1 MSQKKQGAEEA
12 HAYTPGLKIKAV
24 ELIRKRRVLPIE
36 GEVLLNVGDRV
47 DYDTVVARTEIPGDP
62 RIVNVSETLGI
73 DISELRRYLIKKEG
87 DNVEKGELIAQDIA
101 FFGLIKRFVH
111 APVTGL
117 IESLSE
123 ITGQMTIREDPIPIE
138 VDAYIQGTVTEI
150 DPRKG
155 AVIEVKAAILQ
166 GIFGL
171 GGETHGEISIAV
183 ASPKDVLTEEKIL
196 PEHRGKVVVGG
207 SLITDSAFKKA
218 VDAGV
223 AGLVV
228 GGIEIDDLIQIL
240 GEDIGVAITGEEE
253 IGVTLIITE
262 GFGEL
267 AMSSRAFSLLSKLE
281 GRMASINGTTQIRAG
296 VMRPEVI
303 IPHVDEAVEETAGED
318 LSAGMK
324 QGTLIRIIRDPYF
337 GSIATV
343 VDLPVNLR
351 KVESGSSVRVVE
363 VRLEDGSV
371 VSIPRANVEVIEE

>member
-1 MSQKKQGAEEA
+1 MSGKKRGTDEA
-12 HAYTPGLKIKAV
+12 HAYTPGLKIKTV
-24 ELIRKRRVLPIE
+24 ELIRKSRTLPIV
-36 GEVLLNVGDRV
+36 GDVLLTVGDRV
-47 DYDTVVARTEIPGDP
+47 SYDTVVARSEIPGDP

-73 DISELRRYLIKKEG
+73 DISDLNRYLLKKEG
-87 DNVEKGELIAQDIA
+87 DKVEKGELVAQDIA

-117 IESLSE
+117 IESISD
-123 ITGQMTIREDPIPIE
+123 ITGQMRIREDPVPIE

-150 DPRKG
+150 DPGKG

-171 GGETHGEISIAV
+171 GGETHGEISMAV
-183 ASPKDVLTEEKIL
+183 TSPKDMLTEEKIT
-196 PEHRGKVVVGG
+196 PDHRGKVVVGG
-207 SLITDSAFKKA
+207 SLITGGAFKKA
-218 VDAGV
+218 VEVGV

-228 GGIEIDDLIQIL
+228 GGIEIGDLIEIL

-267 AMSSRAFSLLSKLE
+267 AMSSRAFSLLSDLE
-281 GRMASINGTTQIRAG
+281 GRMASIDGTTQIRAG
-296 VMRPEVI
+296 VMRPEII
-303 IPHVDEAVEETAGED
+303 IPHVDEVVEESAGED
-318 LSAGMK
+318 ISAGMK
-324 QGTLIRIIRDPYF
+324 PGTLIRIIRDPYF

-363 VRLEDGSV
+363 VRLEDERV